1 MEHTSRSSND
11 VTPWGY
17 SSDADR
23 LAAPAILLVE
33 DDGDIR
39 DMLVT
44 LLEMA
49 GFAVVPCDCAEVAL
63 DALREGEFD
72 LVLTDYALPRHSGV
86 WLLRTAEAE
95 GLLQGT
101 PALIVTA
108 HPQIDADGIYEVIRK
123 PFDLDEL
130 VERVRQHLEGDRG
143 TRRRRPDVPPGDGD
157 GSHGNASGGGPSG
170 PGPVELILYVSG
182 NSPKA
187 DAAVSTMRKVL
198 ERFNSPKVV
207 LTVYPLPE
215 SANCVV
221 ADAVEQTGVPPRQNA
236 SAARTLILG
245 HITNPELLLE
255 LLEDRE
261 PEL

>member
-1 MEHTSRSSND
+1 MEQTSRSSND
-11 VTPWGY
+11 ITPWSY
-17 SSDADR
+17 SSDADH

-49 GFAVVPCDCAEVAL
+49 GFAVVPCDSAEVAL

-86 WLLRTAEAE
+86 WLLKAAEAE

-108 HPQIDADGIYEVIRK
+108 HPQVDADGIYEVIRK

-130 VERVRQHLEGDRG
+130 VERVRYRLERDRSP
-143 TRRRRPDVPPGDGD
+143 RRRRPDTAPGD
-157 GSHGNASGGGPSG
+157 GSHGNASGGGPTG

-182 NSPKA
+182 DSPKA
-187 DAAVSTMRKVL
+187 DAAVATMRKVL

-221 ADAVEQTGVPPRQNA
+221 ADAAAQTSVPARQNA

-255 LLEDRE
+255 LIEDRE
-261 PEL
+261 PQL

>member
-1 MEHTSRSSND
+1 MEHTSRPAND

-23 LAAPAILLVE
+23 LAAPMILLVE
-33 DDGDIR
+33 DDTDIR

-44 LLEMA
+44 MLEMA

-86 WLLRTAEAE
+86 WLLQSAEAE

-108 HPQIDADGIYEVIRK
+108 HPQVDADGVYEVIRK

-130 VERVRQHLEGDRG
+130 VERVRHRLEGDRG
-143 TRRRRPDVPPGDGD
+143 GRRRRSETPPPDGRHGDA
-157 GSHGNASGGGPSG
+157 NGGGPGS
-170 PGPVELILYVSG
+170 PGPVELILYVSA

-215 SANCVV
+215 SANCAV
-221 ADAVEQTGVPPRQNA
+221 ADVTKNVAERNV
-236 SAARTLILG
+236 AARTLILG

-255 LLEDRE
+255 LIEDRE

>member
-1 MEHTSRSSND
+1 MEQTSRSSND

-49 GFAVVPCDCAEVAL
+49 GFAVNACDSAEVAL
-63 DALREGEFD
+63 DALREEEFD

-86 WLLRTAEAE
+86 WLLKTAEAE

-108 HPQIDADGIYEVIRK
+108 HPQIEADGIYEVIRK

-130 VERVRQHLEGDRG
+130 VERVRHRLEGDKG
-143 TRRRRPDVPPGDGD
+143 TRRRRPDAPAPDG
-157 GSHGNASGGGPSG
+157 GHGNVNGGGPSG

-221 ADAVEQTGVPPRQNA
+221 ADAAAETRAPARQNL
-236 SAARTLILG
+236 AARTLILG

>member
-1 MEHTSRSSND
+1 MEQTSRSAND
-11 VTPWGY
+11 FTAWGY
-17 SSDADR
+17 SIDADR
-23 LAAPAILLVE
+23 LGQSTILLVE
-33 DDGDIR
+33 DDPDIR
-39 DMLVT
+39 EMLST
-44 LLEMA
+44 LFGMA
-49 GFAVVPCDCAEVAL
+49 GFALVACDSAEVAL
-63 DALREGEFD
+63 DALREQEFD
-72 LVLTDYALPRHSGV
+72 LVLTDYALPRHSGT

-108 HPQIDADGIYEVIRK
+108 HPQVDAEGLYEVIQK
-123 PFDLDEL
+123 PFDLDQL
-130 VERVRQHLEGDRG
+130 VERVRYRLEAGKG
-143 TRRRRPDVPPGDGD
+143 GRRPRPDAARTDGEGGASGDGP
-157 GSHGNASGGGPSG
+157 GC
-170 PGPVELILYVSG
+170 PGPVELILYVSA

-221 ADAVEQTGVPPRQNA
+221 AEATADTRAPARPNV
-236 SAARTLILG
+236 AARTLILG

-255 LLEDRE
+255 LLADCD
-261 PEL
+261 PES

>member
-1 MEHTSRSSND
+1 
-11 VTPWGY
+11 
-17 SSDADR
+17 
-23 LAAPAILLVE
+23 
-33 DDGDIR
+33 
-39 DMLVT
+39 MLVT

-49 GFAVVPCDCAEVAL
+49 GFAVNACDCAEVAL

-86 WLLRTAEAE
+86 WLLKTAEAE

-108 HPQIDADGIYEVIRK
+108 HPQVDADGIYEVIRK

-130 VERVRQHLEGDRG
+130 VERVRHRLDGDRAA
-143 TRRRRPDVPPGDGD
+143 RRRRPDTTPGDGN
-157 GSHGNASGGGPSG
+157 HGNASDGGPTG

-182 NSPKA
+182 DSPKA
-187 DAAVSTMRKVL
+187 EAAVATMRKVL

-207 LTVYPLPE
+207 RTVDPRPE
-215 SANCVV
+215 TANCAV
-221 ADAVEQTGVPPRQNA
+221 ADAAAQTGEPARQNL
-236 SAARTLILG
+236 AARTLSLG